1 MLGSPAR
8 RERNEMRI
16 STKRRNELYAAIH
29 SEIVDVR
36 IALKLPPK
44 DDVTLAQVEHKIWRK
59 QKEALG
65 IAIV

>member
-1 MLGSPAR
+1 
-8 RERNEMRI
+8 MRI